1 MCTKG
6 RTVSEFILG
15 EIILPTLFSFLWMS
29 IPLGAALNLQNPEI
43 ADISTSVEENVST
56 ALFAI
61 FKRMTIIQ

>member
-1 MCTKG
+1 
-6 RTVSEFILG
+6 
-15 EIILPTLFSFLWMS
+15 MS